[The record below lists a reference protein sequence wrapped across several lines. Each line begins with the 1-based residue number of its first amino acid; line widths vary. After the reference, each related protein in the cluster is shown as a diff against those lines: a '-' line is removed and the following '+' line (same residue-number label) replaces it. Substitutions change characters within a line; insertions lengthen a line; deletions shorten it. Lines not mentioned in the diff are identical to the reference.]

1 MLPEPLQLAAVLND
15 SSTRDAALAALA
27 PEADQSDD
35 QAHKAHK
42 QALFAV
48 APMLSLPAL
57 LVVRRGQAGDT
68 EPIDVS
74 STIDAQRD
82 WVVSN
87 ECPPAMR
94 DGYLVRVLGETG
106 GEGPQQQ
113 EGAGGGE
120 WARVWAGMQ
129 GVASDM
135 ASQVDKGIIL
145 KADGGRKPVEVTC
158 KTADEFKSALS
169 KATGGVLDKLD
180 WSNVVLG
187 GGAVLSILT
196 GQQESQSYKGS
207 DLDLFLVGLEP
218 QELIPKIK
226 SMIDQIKD
234 ALPPAPK
241 KTKHVYGK
249 DYRST
254 EVPVA
259 SDEEEGWAMDH
270 AFDWSEQH
278 KGELLVIKGFNAFT
292 LVPPMTVTGRRP
304 VQIILQSHKTVFD
317 ALAGFDLDCCSVGWN
332 GHEVVAVPRAVR
344 ALALGANLLDVKL
357 ARKGDSTSS
366 IVSSR
371 SLKYLTRGISLALP
385 AAAQSILVAEGLDLE
400 KLLKAGRDKAASET
414 ERKKVKTDDLS
425 GLAGTLR
432 REWNG
437 NNGIGGGRDVAPFGA
452 DYGPANSSW
461 HKLVSS
467 FEMAVWENGWISHEF
482 WEHAVKTMAPAVSE
496 LLVADKKDLVKLTP
510 SYLDVTAS
518 YVVPY
523 VASFDPDFVLD
534 LDEPK
539 KNLFKLSW
547 NDIQNL
553 QYIVKLPRSVL
564 ALIDDA
570 EIKLKEIIADAKAA
584 DDSGSPGKKVKG
596 DEEPSAA
603 TDVSPEALKA
613 IQSALDTVK
622 NVSET
627 DQPRQKPSVPNTS
640 SQRLDPLVTDSFPGP
655 YEPSPRHA
663 PRKPKAPSSN
673 MSKSIVNPL
682 VDHAGLEIKT
692 KSTSD
697 LVYRVAVLGGL
708 WQFHGLDTVI
718 DRALQVIWQ
727 AWVATARAAT
737 SLPQERNEGMQFLLE
752 PDEWAVYK
760 AKFAAQPSA
769 ASVLAKLSRDLS
781 RLARNMAKSIEA
793 EQGSGQKQALG
804 EWDKERK
811 RYLLQWVAD
820 EEMI

>member
-15 SSTRDAALAALA
+15 STTRDAALAALA
-27 PEADQSDD
+27 SKAEQPNGQAGEAH
-35 QAHKAHK
+35 A
-42 QALFAV
+42 QALVAV
-48 APMLSLPAL
+48 VPMLSLPAVL
-57 LVVRRGQAGDT
+57 AVHGQAGDT

-82 WVVSN
+82 WVVSS

-106 GEGPQQQ
+106 GKGSPEQ
-113 EGAGGGE
+113 EGGE
-120 WARVWAGMQ
+120 WASVWAGMQ
-129 GVASDM
+129 GVASNM
-135 ASQVDKGIIL
+135 AVQVDKGIIL
-145 KADGGRKPVEVTC
+145 EADGGRKPVEVTC

-169 KATGGVLDKLD
+169 EATGGVLDKLD

-196 GQQESQSYKGS
+196 GQQESKSYKGS

-218 QELIPKIK
+218 QELIPKVK
-226 SMIDQIKD
+226 SMVDQIKA
-234 ALPPAPK
+234 ALPPVPQN
-241 KTKHVYGK
+241 TKRVYDK
-249 DYRST
+249 NYEAR

-259 SDEEEGWAMDH
+259 SDDKEWVMEHE
-270 AFDWSEQH
+270 FDWSRQH
-278 KGELLVIKGFNAFT
+278 RGELLVLKGFNALT
-292 LVPPMTVTGRRP
+292 LVPPKTVSGRRP
-304 VQIILQSHKTVFD
+304 VQIILQSHQTTFD

-332 GHEVVAVPRAVR
+332 GKEVVAVPRAVR

-357 ARKGDSTSS
+357 ARRGDPTSS

-385 AAAQSILVAEGLDLE
+385 AAAQSILVAEGLDLD

-414 ERKKVKTDDLS
+414 ERKKVKTDDMS

-432 REWNG
+432 REYNI

-461 HKLVSS
+461 AKLVSS
-467 FEMAVWENGWISHEF
+467 FELSVWENGEISHEF
-482 WEHAVKTMAPAVSE
+482 WEHATKTMAPAVNE
-496 LLVADKKDLVKLTP
+496 LIAADKKDLVKLTP
-510 SYLDVTAS
+510 SYYGVTAS

-523 VASFDPDFVLD
+523 VASFDPDFILD
-534 LDEPK
+534 LDAPK
-539 KNLFKLSW
+539 NDLFKRSW

-584 DDSGSPGKKVKG
+584 DDSGSPGKKLKG
-596 DEEPSAA
+596 DEVAVAA
-603 TDVSPEALKA
+603 PDVSPEAHKA
-613 IQSALDTVK
+613 IKSALDAIKYISAAGKEHQESSVK
-622 NVSET
+622 GKST
-627 DQPRQKPSVPNTS
+627 
-640 SQRLDPLVTDSFPGP
+640 QRLDPLVTDSFPGP
-655 YEPSPRHA
+655 YEPSPRNA
-663 PRKPKAPSSN
+663 SRKPKATSSN
-673 MSKSIVNPL
+673 LSKSIVNPL
-682 VDHAGLEIKT
+682 LDHAGHEIKT
-692 KSTSD
+692 KSTSEF
-697 LVYRVAVLGGL
+697 VYRVAVVAGL
-708 WQFHGLDTVI
+708 WQFHGLDPVI

-737 SLPQERNEGMQFLLE
+737 SLPQELNAGMQMILE
-752 PDEWAVYK
+752 PDEWVVYK
-760 AKFAAQPSA
+760 AKFDAQPSA

-781 RLARNMAKSIEA
+781 RLAVNIFKSAEA
-793 EQGSGQKQALG
+793 EPGLGQKRALG
-804 EWDKERK
+804 EWDDERK
-811 RYLLQWVAD
+811 RYLLQWVKD
-820 EEMI
+820 EEMT